1 MKTHRCKELLEHN
14 NKDFR
19 KVFIRYGKEYDFDVP
34 NNKIGWWLNHVDYD
48 YEWGHEYT
56 STICMIK
63 YHNQLLL
70 NSSLFLL
77 QVYVTLQIA

>member
-34 NNKIGWWLNHVDYD
+34 NNKIGWWYL
-48 YEWGHEYT
+48 
-56 STICMIK
+56 
-63 YHNQLLL
+63 
-70 NSSLFLL
+70 
-77 QVYVTLQIA
+77 

>member
-1 MKTHRCKELLEHN
+1 MKTHRCKELLEYN
-14 NKDFR
+14 NNDFR

-48 YEWGHEYT
+48 YDWGHEYT

-63 YHNQLLL
+63 YCPFCGEELK
-70 NSSLFLL
+70 SLEGE
-77 QVYVTLQIA
+77 QI

>member
-34 NNKIGWWLNHVDYD
+34 NNKNRMVVK
-48 YEWGHEYT
+48 
-56 STICMIK
+56 SC
-63 YHNQLLL
+63 
-70 NSSLFLL
+70 
-77 QVYVTLQIA
+77 